1 MTVQSSIETVQS
13 PHAILLDN
21 AVSGYYGKKV
31 LDGISFSI
39 DKPSVYVVLGR
50 TAQERLHCSGP

>member
-1 MTVQSSIETVQS
+1 MVEST
-13 PHAILLDN
+13 HALLLDN

-39 DKPSVYVVLGR
+39 DKPSVYVVLGPNGPAR
-50 TAQERLHCSGP
+50 RLCSGRLQEY